1 MKSTQLSPLVL
12 SLALVGFLG
21 CKTPQMT
28 EDNTNLQSLDFL
40 QKNPGKEQHV
50 VEDPQVKI
58 EPQTIDTGAALL
70 KSKSRDEDI
79 PKIAVPKPPK
89 PFYEKFLGED
99 ADEKEEVSLVF
110 DAASISD
117 VAAAFSKILGMHYT
131 TDPEVAGSVTMNCD
145 TQMSKRELWA
155 LFERCM
161 SFSGAYCQVIGDVVN
176 ILPVN
181 RLSQN
186 SQAVNARVF
195 PLRYTSASVIAEKI
209 KPILS
214 AGGLIITQE
223 ETNALMVLDYDDIL
237 NKVAGLLV
245 QIDSRQR
252 ANWPMIVI
260 PCQNVS
266 SLRLAKEL
274 QGVLPIL
281 GFPVDEIIQ
290 TPGLNTS
297 TSTTQQPTYNRNNN
311 NRNNNSANA
320 SSTNSGAVQMVSLD
334 RIQVLIVSAANQE
347 AIDEIQHWA
356 SLLDR
361 RDVGEQEGLFVYKVN
376 NSRAEELL
384 QFLQTMFVVTSYQTV
399 GEEENELSNST
410 NDLVSTTTN
419 NSSRN
424 TRSSSSNTN
433 NTSAVVDSN
442 GAVSIFDIPMRI
454 VADTT
459 QNRLVIRTTPRAYTT
474 VEALLRRL
482 DTPPLQVLLEVII
495 SEVTLTKNTEFG
507 VRFNSAEN
515 PGGYDVELGTTYSGL
530 DGGYGLALDISKG
543 DKMAYLR
550 ALAGDGKVEV
560 LSRPHVV
567 VRNNQSAVVN
577 VGDRVPI
584 ISSDITTAGNSNDV
598 TRSYTYED
606 TGTILQVLPRIT
618 EEGFISLDVVQEV
631 SDVSQTNSSNI
642 DSPTI
647 STRKIQTYMQIKN
660 GNTVLIGGLIRD
672 RYLEQYDSIPWIAKI
687 PILGR
692 LLGYTDREKTKTE
705 LVMMITGHIISPDNG
720 SEAVLRRY
728 REAVRLINEH
738 LNEENQAIENDAAKA
753 ADTAKTEEN

>member
-12 SLALVGFLG
+12 SLALMGFLG
-21 CKTPQMT
+21 CKTPQAANQ
-28 EDNTNLQSLDFL
+28 DANLYSLDFL
-40 QKNPGKEQHV
+40 QKNPGEERQV

-58 EPQTIDTGAALL
+58 EPQAIDTGAALL
-70 KSKSRDEDI
+70 KSKSREEDI
-79 PKIAVPKPPK
+79 PKITVPKPPK

-117 VAAAFSKILGMHYT
+117 VAAAFSRILGMHYT

-214 AGGLIITQE
+214 EGGLIITQE

-252 ANWPMIVI
+252 ANWPMVVI

-297 TSTTQQPTYNRNNN
+297 TSTTQPTVNRNTN
-311 NRNNNSANA
+311 NRNTTTNA
-320 SSTNSGAVQMVSLD
+320 SSNTSSGAVQMVSLD

-419 NSSRN
+419 SSSRN

-687 PILGR
+687 PVLGR

-705 LVMMITGHIISPDNG
+705 LVMMITGHIISPENG

-738 LNEENQAIENDAAKA
+738 LNEENQAMEADAANA
-753 ADTAKTEEN
+753 ANATKTEEN

>member
-12 SLALVGFLG
+12 SLALMGFLG
-21 CKTPQMT
+21 CKTPQAANQ
-28 EDNTNLQSLDFL
+28 DANLHSLDFL
-40 QKNPGKEQHV
+40 QKNPGEERQV

-58 EPQTIDTGAALL
+58 EPQAIDTGAALL
-70 KSKSRDEDI
+70 KSKSREEDI
-79 PKIAVPKPPK
+79 PKITVPKPPK

-117 VAAAFSKILGMHYT
+117 VAAAFSRILGMHYT

-214 AGGLIITQE
+214 EGGLIITQE

-237 NKVAGLLV
+237 NKVASLLV

-252 ANWPMIVI
+252 ANWPMVVI

-297 TSTTQQPTYNRNNN
+297 TSTTQPTVNRNTN
-311 NRNNNSANA
+311 NRNTTTNA
-320 SSTNSGAVQMVSLD
+320 SSNTSSGAVQMVSLD

-419 NSSRN
+419 SSSRN

-687 PILGR
+687 PVLGR

-705 LVMMITGHIISPDNG
+705 LVMMITGHIISPENG

-738 LNEENQAIENDAAKA
+738 LNEENQAMEADAANA
-753 ADTAKTEEN
+753 ANATKTEEN